1 MRATEIIRNLLDI
14 IDHIEDTADEVEHPL
29 DAIAIISKE
38 EPVYTNSPDEFYQ
51 DLAAVTTDAG
61 LGGTNGPKNPAD
73 IRSDSVSMFPAHQHK
88 MGE

>member
-1 MRATEIIRNLLDI
+1 MRAIEIIRNLLDI
-14 IDHIEDTADEVEHPL
+14 IDNIEDSSEEDLKT
-29 DAIAIISKE
+29 IAVISKE
-38 EPVYTNSPDEFYQ
+38 EPIYTNSPDEFYQ
-51 DLAAVTTDAG
+51 DLSAVTTDAG